1 RRRLFS
7 PAAEVDRGE
16 RFAAS
21 VQAQGE
27 LEVALAD
34 DAPVDDLEHA
44 VEQGLREALPP
55 GAAVAE
61 GFGMGPVELGR
72 RERTVAVDGG
82 LQRGGIEGGGGVRL
96 EGGFELLQ
104 ARGVKAQAGGH
115 GVAAEA
121 FDEAGV

>member
-1 RRRLFS
+1 MLDDKLDGAATAVIVRSEAVGDAQPRRRRLFP

-21 VQAQGE
+21 VQAQGQ

-55 GAAVAE
+55 GSAVAE
-61 GFGMGPVELGR
+61 GFGMGAVELGR
-72 RERTVAVDGG
+72 RERAVAVDGG
-82 LQRGGIEGGGGVRL
+82 LQCGGIERGGGIRL
-96 EGGFELLQ
+96 EG
-104 ARGVKAQAGGH
+104 
-115 GVAAEA
+115 
-121 FDEAGV
+121 